1 MKVREIMSREVRTV
15 TPQTTL
21 GEAALL
27 MRQADIGAL
36 LVNEGERLTGVVTD
50 RDLAVRGLADGLG
63 ADRPV
68 REVMS
73 GELRY
78 CFEDE
83 EVDHVAKNM
92 AQLEKRRLPVMDRN
106 KRQVAVAVGER
117 TRVDL
122 VDHRAF
128 PPGRLEGLQHGAS
141 TGEPALLLGTL
152 G

>member
-78 CFEDE
+78 C
-83 EVDHVAKNM
+83 
-92 AQLEKRRLPVMDRN
+92 
-106 KRQVAVAVGER
+106 
-117 TRVDL
+117 
-122 VDHRAF
+122 
-128 PPGRLEGLQHGAS
+128 
-141 TGEPALLLGTL
+141 
-152 G
+152 